1 MSLYLATAIV
11 LFCVVMEGFFSGS
24 EMAIVNADRL
34 KLKAAADG
42 GSAGAARALKML
54 EKPEFTL
61 GTCLIGTNLCT
72 VSGST
77 AATAAL
83 VAAWPDF
90 GEALAIA
97 LLFPLIL
104 VGGELVPK
112 SVYQHHA
119 DRLSTIIVYPLG
131 AFSALFWPVLALV
144 EGLSRG
150 LQKLT
155 GAEGSVH
162 NAVKRE
168 DLIQLLDE
176 SEQLQM
182 DEDDRELIQRVF
194 DFTEARVHEVMK
206 PLIDVVMVS
215 DQVTARAAAERML
228 EGGHSRIPVFQGRVD
243 RVIGFVDHHELLHL
257 DDLDVPVTRV
267 ARPVLFVPESKR
279 VESLFQELQR
289 TSTRMAIPVDEY
301 GGAVGL
307 ITMEDILEEIVGDIE
322 DEADRRSNE
331 VRRVGEHQ
339 WLCIAR
345 VEAEPLEEAT
355 GFELPE
361 GDYETL
367 AGFVLMRLG
376 RVPKVGERVLHEG
389 WILEVTRASD
399 RAILELRLQRLR

>member
-1 MSLYLATAIV
+1 M
-11 LFCVVMEGFFSGS
+11 
-24 EMAIVNADRL
+24 
-34 KLKAAADG
+34 
-42 GSAGAARALKML
+42 
-54 EKPEFTL
+54 
-61 GTCLIGTNLCT
+61 
-72 VSGST
+72 
-77 AATAAL
+77 
-83 VAAWPDF
+83 
-90 GEALAIA
+90 
-97 LLFPLIL
+97 
-104 VGGELVPK
+104 
-112 SVYQHHA
+112 
-119 DRLSTIIVYPLG
+119 
-131 AFSALFWPVLALV
+131 
-144 EGLSRG
+144 
-150 LQKLT
+150 
-155 GAEGSVH
+155 
-162 NAVKRE
+162 
-168 DLIQLLDE
+168 
-176 SEQLQM
+176 
-182 DEDDRELIQRVF
+182 
-194 DFTEARVHEVMK
+194 
-206 PLIDVVMVS
+206 
-215 DQVTARAAAERML
+215 
-228 EGGHSRIPVFQGRVD
+228 
-243 RVIGFVDHHELLHL
+243 DHHELLHL